1 MSACNGCDIL
11 VHEHYSLASYA
22 RAEPRW
28 QQYRLRNHTSTK
40 QLAELATKARPGLLV
55 LYHRA
60 NPRGGAPAPE
70 SEVIQEMNELYKGR
84 WVSGHDLDVY

>member
-1 MSACNGCDIL
+1 
-11 VHEHYSLASYA
+11 
-22 RAEPRW
+22 
-28 QQYRLRNHTSTK
+28 
-40 QLAELATKARPGLLV
+40 LV

-70 SEVIQEMNELYKGR
+70 SEVIQEMNEFYKGR